1 MSRTTPSRPVDIE
14 RVFPDLAVYRRI
26 TTRLHPRPGD
36 PAAWDSSV
44 GGPLLWPAD
53 EPWPVC
59 TERHRRGYGERTADV
74 RLRRSILAEAWS
86 RVPVAGRHPGPTEEE
101 GGVLRSLKR
110 GRHAPCPRDT
120 DPIPLLALTQLFRRD
135 VPDLE
140 GPADYDL
147 LQILWCPF
155 DAHHGRHEPAV
166 ALRWRRS
173 AEVGDVLADQP
184 EPEVVGSEGY
194 VPASCTLD
202 PEQVV
207 EHPHIGLLPDE
218 LRERIDAWE
227 GDEDD
232 LEEDAVLY
240 RSDLSVAPGWK
251 AGGFASWHATDRADV
266 LCSCGARTDL
276 LVTVAS
282 KEWDG
287 GSRSWIPL
295 EDLAASRQ
303 MDANIPTHVTV
314 GRWGSM
320 NVFLCRADPTHPPQ
334 LGFQG

>member
-1 MSRTTPSRPVDIE
+1 MSRTTPSRPIDIE
-14 RVFPDLAVYRRI
+14 RVFPDLAVFRRT
-26 TTRLHPRPGD
+26 TTRLHPRPGA
-36 PAAWDSSV
+36 PGPHDSSV

-74 RLRRSILAEAWS
+74 RLRRRILAEAW
-86 RVPVAGRHPGPTEEE
+86 GRAQAPGQRPGPTDEE
-101 GGVLRSLKR
+101 GDVLRSLKR
-110 GRHAPCPRDT
+110 GRHAPALADT
-120 DPIPLLALTQLFRRD
+120 DPIPLLALAQLFRGD
-135 VPDLE
+135 VPDLG
-140 GPADYDL
+140 GPAEQDL

-166 ALRWRRS
+166 ELRWRRS
-173 AEVGDVLADQP
+173 DQVGDVLPLQP

-194 VPASCTLD
+194 VPAPCVLD

-207 EHPHIGLLPDE
+207 EHPDIGLLPDE
-218 LRERIDAWE
+218 LRESIDAWE

-251 AGGFASWHATDRADV
+251 AGGFASWHATDRADI

-295 EDLAASRQ
+295 EDRPTADD

-320 NVFLCRADPTHPPQ
+320 NVFLCRADHIHPPQ
-334 LGFQG
+334 LSFQG